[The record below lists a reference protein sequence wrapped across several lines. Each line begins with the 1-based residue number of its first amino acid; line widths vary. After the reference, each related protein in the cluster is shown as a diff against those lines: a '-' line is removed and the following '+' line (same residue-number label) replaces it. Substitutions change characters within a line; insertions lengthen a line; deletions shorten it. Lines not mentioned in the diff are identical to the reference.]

1 MQTFITGL
9 GVPQKRKWPKL
20 DRQALKNVDSS
31 RAEFSEIQ
39 YCWVLV
45 TFTAQEKSETRIAND
60 IVYNSG
66 RWCNPLNK
74 LFIVDPP
81 KEIIL
86 TFPMDAMRP
95 RFEP

>member
-1 MQTFITGL
+1 VQTFITGL

-20 DRQALKNVDSS
+20 NRQALKNVGSS

-74 LFIVDPP
+74 PLYCRSAQRDHFDFSHGRNAAP
-81 KEIIL
+81 L
-86 TFPMDAMRP
+86 
-95 RFEP
+95 